1 LDKNLKIIYFGSAQF
16 GVPCLE
22 AIYHSRHELAG
33 VFTQPARPAGRHRSK
48 PHHTDVDLWC
58 TRSNV
63 PCVEAE
69 NINTPEM
76 IERVAAFEADLLVV
90 IAFGQKVSQEVIALQ
105 KHGAVNVHASL
116 LPKYR
121 GAAPIHW
128 AIMNGET
135 ETGVS
140 IITLADEMDAGLIL
154 AQDKIPIL
162 PDDTVKCVHDKLS
175 VRSVSTLMGTIDQVA
190 EGSAV
195 YLEQDLTKVTKAP
208 KLHKNIGYINWD
220 RGARQIVDQIRAL
233 WPWPA
238 AETVY
243 ICSKTGKNWRV
254 GIAKAQAVDRARK
267 QGDITGA
274 LDENLNV
281 ICGDGALKIVEL
293 KPAGS
298 RLMDFGSYVNGHQC
312 RAGDLFLSDEKALD
326 GIL

>member
-1 LDKNLKIIYFGSAQF
+1 MKIIYFGSAQF
-16 GVPCLE
+16 GIPSLE
-22 AIYHSRHELAG
+22 AIYHSGHELVG

-58 TRSNV
+58 NRNSV

-76 IERVAAFEADLLVV
+76 MQRVAALEADLLVV
-90 IAFGQKVSQEVIALQ
+90 IAFGQKIRQEVITLQ
-105 KHGAVNVHASL
+105 THGAVNVHASL

-128 AIMNGET
+128 AILNGEI

-140 IITLADEMDAGLIL
+140 IITLADKMDAGLIL
-154 AQDKIPIL
+154 AQGTVDIS

-175 VRSVSTLMGTIDQVA
+175 VLSVPVLMGTIEQIA
-190 EGSAV
+190 NGSAV
-195 YLEQDLTKVTKAP
+195 YTEQNPTQVTKAP
-208 KLHKNIGYINWD
+208 KLKKKDGYINWD
-220 RGARQIVDQIRAL
+220 NSAAEIVNQIRAL

-243 ICSKTGKNWRV
+243 VCSKTGKNWRV
-254 GIAKAQAVDRARK
+254 GIAKARVVEREQK
-267 QGDITGA
+267 QGDITGM
-274 LDENLNV
+274 LDENLNI
-281 ICGDGALKIVEL
+281 ICSENALEIIEL

-298 RLMDFGSYVNGHQC
+298 RLMDFAAYANGHQC
-312 RAGDLFLSDEKALD
+312 GAGDLFVSDDKALN
-326 GIL
+326 GIV

>member
-1 LDKNLKIIYFGSAQF
+1 MDKNLKIIYFGSAQF
-16 GVPCLE
+16 GIPCLE
-22 AIYHSRHELAG
+22 AIHHSRHELAG

-48 PHHTDVDLWC
+48 PHHTDVDVWC
-58 TRSNV
+58 SQNNV

-69 NINTPEM
+69 NINTQEM
-76 IERVAAFEADLLVV
+76 VQRVATLGADLLVV
-90 IAFGQKVSQEVIALQ
+90 IAFGQKISQEVVSLQ

-128 AIMNGET
+128 AIMNGES
-135 ETGVS
+135 ETGIS
-140 IITLADEMDAGLIL
+140 IITLADKMDAGLIL

-175 VRSVSTLMGTIDQVA
+175 ALSVPVLMGTIEQIAD
-190 EGSAV
+190 GSAV
-195 YLEQDLTKVTKAP
+195 YLEQDPTQVTKAP

-220 RGARQIVDQIRAL
+220 SPAEQIVNQVRAL

-243 ICSKTGKNWRV
+243 VCSKTGKNWRV
-254 GIAKAQAVDRARK
+254 GIAKASVVDRPRK
-267 QGDITGA
+267 QGDITGT
-274 LDENLNV
+274 LDENLHL
-281 ICGDGALKIVEL
+281 ICCEGALQILEL
-293 KPAGS
+293 KPSGS
-298 RLMDFGSYVNGHQC
+298 RLMDFESYVNGHQC
-312 RAGDLFLSDEKALD
+312 SAGDLFLSDEKALD

>member
-1 LDKNLKIIYFGSAQF
+1 MDKNLKIIYFGSAQF
-16 GVPCLE
+16 GIPCLE
-22 AIYHSRHELAG
+22 AIHHSRHELAG

-48 PHHTDVDLWC
+48 PHHTDVDVWC
-58 TRSNV
+58 SQNNV
-63 PCVEAE
+63 SCVEAE
-69 NINTPEM
+69 NINTQETVQ
-76 IERVAAFEADLLVV
+76 RVATLGADLLVV
-90 IAFGQKVSQEVIALQ
+90 IAFGQKVSQEVVALQ

-140 IITLADEMDAGLIL
+140 IITLADKMDAGLIL
-154 AQDKIPIL
+154 AQDKTPIL
-162 PDDTVKCVHDKLS
+162 PNDTVKCVHDKLS
-175 VRSVSTLMGTIDQVA
+175 ALSVPVLMGTIEQIAD
-190 EGSAV
+190 GSAV
-195 YLEQDLTKVTKAP
+195 YLEQDPTQVTKAP

-220 RGARQIVDQIRAL
+220 SPADQIVNQVRAL

-243 ICSKTGKNWRV
+243 VCSKTGKNWRV
-254 GIAKAQAVDRARK
+254 GIAKASVVDRPRK

-274 LDENLNV
+274 LDENLHV
-281 ICGDGALKIVEL
+281 ICGDGALQILEL
-293 KPAGS
+293 KPSGS
-298 RLMDFGSYVNGHQC
+298 RLMDFESYVNGHQC
-312 RAGDLFLSDEKALD
+312 SAGDLFLSDEKALD

>member
-1 LDKNLKIIYFGSAQF
+1 
-16 GVPCLE
+16 
-22 AIYHSRHELAG
+22 
-33 VFTQPARPAGRHRSK
+33 
-48 PHHTDVDLWC
+48 
-58 TRSNV
+58 
-63 PCVEAE
+63 
-69 NINTPEM
+69 
-76 IERVAAFEADLLVV
+76 LVV
-90 IAFGQKVSQEVIALQ
+90 IAFGQKVSQEVVALQ

-140 IITLADEMDAGLIL
+140 IITLADKMDAGLIL

-175 VRSVSTLMGTIDQVA
+175 ALSVPVLMGTIEQIAD
-190 EGSAV
+190 GSAV
-195 YLEQDLTKVTKAP
+195 YLEQDPTQVTKAP

-220 RGARQIVDQIRAL
+220 SPADQIVNQIRAL

-243 ICSKTGKNWRV
+243 VCSKTGKNWRV
-254 GIAKAQAVDRARK
+254 GIAKASVVDRPRK

-274 LDENLNV
+274 LDENLRV
-281 ICGDGALKIVEL
+281 ICGDGALQILEL
-293 KPAGS
+293 KPSGS
-298 RLMDFGSYVNGHQC
+298 RLMDFESYVNGHQC
-312 RAGDLFLSDEKALD
+312 SAGDLFLSDEKALD